1 MPNDAKFGL
10 IIGVVL
16 VIAVAVLFFQA
27 QPTPQSPAVQSAPAE
42 VQNPATPPSAA
53 ALNPPPTPPARPSR
67 ETKGQM
73 TSRIQ
78 E

>member
-10 IIGVVL
+10 IIGVGL
-16 VIAVAVLFFQA
+16 VIAVAVLFFQS
-27 QPTPQSPAVQSAPAE
+27 QPQLTQPAAAE
-42 VQNPATPPSAA
+42 VQAPQTPPSAA
-53 ALNPPPTPPARPSR
+53 ALSAPESPPARPSR

-73 TSRIQ
+73 TSHVQ